1 MGAKISLP
9 GMKVPVDGTK
19 DGETVPK
26 ALFQIAS
33 SMVALGSP
41 SNPHSSDAI
50 FCALA
55 SPVLG
60 RDCLY
65 RQRPS
70 SGW

>member
-9 GMKVPVDGTK
+9 GIRVPAEGTK
-19 DGETVPK
+19 DGETVPF

-33 SMVALGSP
+33 SIVALGNP

-50 FCALA
+50 FSAQA

-65 RQRPS
+65 RHRPS

>member
-9 GMKVPVDGTK
+9 GMRVPVEGTK
-19 DGETVPK
+19 DGETVPT
-26 ALFQIAS
+26 ALFQVAS
-33 SMVALGSP
+33 SMAALGSP
-41 SNPHSSDAI
+41 SNPHNSDAI
-50 FCALA
+50 FSAQS